1 METPIEHFY
10 KEYFPEGVIEHN
22 VLTVECP
29 FCGNQADGQKGRISV
44 VLNTSSFFCGY
55 FRCSRLCVTG
65 GYHHWFAHLA
75 GIDPANVPGRVEDE
89 MVWRKRTY
97 PDHKIHGEIDG
108 FQQKLACDDLEFFK
122 KVNVGKNI
130 LQQLKIGY
138 NGRYLVYPYFQVD
151 GNVYSARCV
160 HPENSDDS
168 FWHGDA
174 AFGAGPFG
182 LFNVEEIQR
191 CSGGALFLCEGEE
204 NLLIIKQLGF
214 PGVAFFK
221 RDLLEELDPEIFA
234 SVTTIFIVVKNTPE
248 SFGSARL
255 AASRIGHKVRI
266 LQWSGYFP
274 REYSLYRFAEDSTTQ
289 FPKKFG
295 AMLVAAQPFSPFA
308 APQRE
313 NREFFA
319 ALQQRADV
327 EYTAVQSGFARL
339 DNRLGGIHGIN
350 IVGGG
355 PKVGK
360 SCFMTQIATDMARRK
375 IPVLYY
381 DFENG
386 RQRLY
391 QRTFARMARIETS
404 RLYGD
409 VLSGREQ
416 QRHDAVRQ
424 EFDALLRY
432 FRVVND
438 RKVSPE
444 IMRRHIDFLRNET
457 RKQFTVVVIDSLHKL
472 PFKDLRERRSGIDEW
487 LRQMESIRDALNVSF
502 LVVSELSRGEEGKY
516 DSEPHMGIFKG
527 SGDIEYSAD
536 NAMVLLPE
544 WDHMATEL
552 QKRRN
557 KLWLVGSRE
566 HAPGLVGDYI
576 LDYPYWGFYEEE
588 GTAP

>member
-1 METPIEHFY
+1 MKTPVEQFY
-10 KEYFPEGVIEHN
+10 KEYFPEGVIEDN
-22 VLTVECP
+22 TLTAKCP
-29 FCGNQADGQKGRISV
+29 FCRNQADGQRGRISV

-55 FRCSRLCVTG
+55 FRCSRLCVKG

-75 GIDPANVPGRVEDE
+75 GIDPANVPGQVNDD
-89 MVWRKRTY
+89 MVWQNMTY
-97 PDHKIHGEIDG
+97 PDHRINGEIDG
-108 FQQKLACDDLEFFK
+108 FQQKLACEDLGFFK
-122 KVNVGKNI
+122 NANVGKSI
-130 LQQLKIGY
+130 LRQLKVGY

-151 GNVYSARCV
+151 SNAYSARCV
-160 HPENSDDS
+160 HPDNSDDS
-168 FWHGDA
+168 FWYGDA
-174 AFGAGPFG
+174 VFGAGPFG
-182 LFNVEEIQR
+182 LFNIEEIPR
-191 CSGGALFLCEGEE
+191 CAGGALFLCEGEE
-204 NLLIIKQLGF
+204 NLLVIKQLGL
-214 PGVAFFK
+214 PGVAFCK
-221 RDLLEELDPEIFA
+221 RDLLEALDPELFA
-234 SVTTIFIVVKNTPE
+234 SVTTLFIVVRNTPE
-248 SFGSARL
+248 SFGSARM

-266 LQWSGYFP
+266 LQWSGQYP
-274 REYSLYRFAEDSTTQ
+274 RDYSLYRFAEDSTTTFAKQ
-289 FPKKFG
+289 FG

-319 ALQQRADV
+319 ALEQRTGV
-327 EYTAVQSGFARL
+327 EYTAVQSGFPRL
-339 DNRLGGIHGIN
+339 DDRLGGIYGIN

-391 QRTFARMARIETS
+391 QRTFARMAQIETS

-409 VLSGREQ
+409 TLSGKEQ
-416 QRHDAVRQ
+416 QRYDAVRQ
-424 EFDALLRY
+424 EFDSLLRY

-457 RKQFTVVVIDSLHKL
+457 RRQFTVVVIDSLHKL

-502 LVVSELSRGEEGKY
+502 LVVSELSRGEEGRY
-516 DSEPHMGIFKG
+516 NSEPHMGIFKG

-588 GTAP
+588 GTAS